1 MYYYGETE
9 SFTTGKI
16 TPVVRDVSYTKAT
29 ISSLYMSGY
38 MVGGSFNIYLSTK
51 ENGDF
56 NKYWV
61 YGDYSYSTGSYEEID
76 EFNVYDNV
84 TIEGLK
90 TGTTYYCYVS
100 SSWGN
105 SDIVSFTTKDID
117 LSGVDVSHSYYPT
130 YTSYTNWYGK
140 EEDLTWLQGRF
151 EYKINS
157 NLGNGFKYGVMA
169 NDRYY
174 YSEDTSSPYNI
185 TVNYSAGQGVAEAAE
200 AHSRISFILEM
211 VFNEVAT
218 EEDLRELDSLL
229 DEVSSLSD
237 GFPEIKVFVEIEGE
251 RMFIE

>member
-1 MYYYGETE
+1 
-9 SFTTGKI
+9 
-16 TPVVRDVSYTKAT
+16 
-29 ISSLYMSGY
+29 
-38 MVGGSFNIYLSTK
+38 
-51 ENGDF
+51 
-56 NKYWV
+56 
-61 YGDYSYSTGSYEEID
+61 
-76 EFNVYDNV
+76 
-84 TIEGLK
+84 
-90 TGTTYYCYVS
+90 
-100 SSWGN
+100 
-105 SDIVSFTTKDID
+105 
-117 LSGVDVSHSYYPT
+117 
-130 YTSYTNWYGK
+130 
-140 EEDLTWLQGRF
+140 
-151 EYKINS
+151 
-157 NLGNGFKYGVMA
+157 MA